1 MVLQDEGERRVG
13 QEGEGQ
19 GVLEEEGESEGE
31 REVDVAQTFSSL
43 FSSVFLHVFF
53 LIKFCFSLFTHSII
67 VLF

>member
-19 GVLEEEGESEGE
+19 GVLEEEVESEGE

-43 FSSVFLHVFF
+43 FSSLSFF
-53 LIKFCFSLFTHSII
+53 IFFS
-67 VLF
+67 